1 MNPFKVIKERLSP
14 GQEPEYKKLKKVVD
28 KIFTDTK
35 PDRDEMNRFMKRYKG
50 QWWDDENLKP
60 TDSRIV
66 ANLFFSTV
74 MTIAPLITDNRP
86 IWSVRA
92 RKPYM
97 QDHIEGFS
105 LALEYLWDKL
115 DMDMNVF
122 KWILDALIMKYG
134 IIKCYYNPDSEF
146 YGDVAVE
153 VVDPRTFFCAP
164 GYEDIWDAPMCG
176 VRLSKPVSWIRSHYP
191 DTGKDVKSDEPDQ
204 KLSDDDPKW
213 TWDGQWANVYEV
225 WLKDDTA
232 EEYFTKED
240 GKGKNVEA
248 DKEEEGASKSERAK
262 YPNGRILVFTKDA
275 LLDDRPSPYKH
286 GRPPY
291 VAVYDYLVP
300 HNIIGMGEGNQIEEL
315 NKSYNRNL
323 QLMDNFTR
331 YRCDPPLFVDSNAG
345 VDIEQIKKELPAGG
359 AIFAYNAISSAKPIQ
374 TGDTGNL
381 DPTVLNAM
389 GGIAKLIEE
398 ISGVTDIT
406 KGMTSKSQRQSAT
419 EISTLI
425 ESSYTRTRQR
435 VRNFEFAI
443 KRVLYL
449 MIDTMQQ
456 FYTEPRNF
464 SLMQDNQI
472 NYHTISN
479 SKSQVQAR
487 MEPTPIQGNTP
498 DEDQQMIEDYQK
510 FIEEWGDVDEI
521 YAAFDLEIQTNSTL
535 PMDRQSLANLFLR
548 LLEMA
553 QGNPVTGM
561 PMWEA
566 ALTALRI
573 PKYKQIISKM
583 NDLYDKQNQPPPG
596 AGGPPGAPGEGPPNL
611 MDIINRASA
620 GGQPNV
626 GPATPPQ

>member
-1 MNPFKVIKERLSP
+1 VAKFIDKIKERLSP
-14 GQEPEYKKLKKVVD
+14 GEEPEFKKLKRTID
-28 KIFTDTK
+28 KILEDTK

-50 QWWDDENLKP
+50 EWWDNENLKP
-60 TDSRIV
+60 TDSRIS
-66 ANLFFSTV
+66 ANLLFSTV

-115 DMDMNVF
+115 DMDMVVF

-134 IIKCYYNPDSEF
+134 ILKCYYNPDSEF
-146 YGDVAVE
+146 YGD
-153 VVDPRTFFCAP
+153 
-164 GYEDIWDAPMCG
+164 DIWDSPMCG
-176 VRLSKPVSWIRSHYP
+176 VKITKPLSWIRSMYAKE
-191 DTGKDVKSDEPDQ
+191 GKDVKPDDADAR
-204 KLSDDDPKW
+204 LTDDDPKW
-213 TWDGQWANVYEV
+213 TYDNQWVNVYEV
-225 WLKDDTA
+225 WLKDDSA
-232 EEYFTKED
+232 EEYFTKEVLNEKGQKKTKEV
-240 GKGKNVEA
+240 GK
-248 DKEEEGASKSERAK
+248 DEEGSSKVERAK
-262 YPNGRILVFTKDA
+262 YPFGRILVFTKDV

-286 GRPPY
+286 GKPPY

-300 HNIIGMGEGNQIEEL
+300 HNLIGMGEGNQIEEL

-323 QLMDNFTR
+323 QLLDNFTR
-331 YRCDPPLFVDSNAG
+331 YRCDPPLFADTNAG
-345 VDIEQIKKELPAGG
+345 VDIEQLKKEIPQGG
-359 AIFAYNAISSAKPIQ
+359 GVFAYNAMSSQKPLM
-374 TGDTGNL
+374 TGDIGNL
-381 DPTVLNAM
+381 DPSVLQAM

-406 KGMTSKSQRQSAT
+406 KGMTTKSQRQSAT

-435 VRNFEFAI
+435 VRNFEFSV

-449 MIDTMQQ
+449 MIDVMQQ

-464 SLMQDNQI
+464 SLSQDNQI
-472 NYHTISN
+472 NYYTTGN
-479 SKSQVQAR
+479 SKAQAQAQLP
-487 MEPTPIQGNTP
+487 EVGTGQSP
-498 DEDQQMIEDYQK
+498 DEDAQIMKDYEN
-510 FIEEWGDVDEI
+510 FIKDWGDEDEI
-521 YAAFDLEIQTNSTL
+521 YAAFDLEVQTNSTL

-553 QGNPVTGM
+553 GGNPVTGM

-573 PKYKQIISKM
+573 PRYKQIIQKM
-583 NDLYDKQNQPPPG
+583 NDLQNQANQPPPG
-596 AGGPPGAPGEGPPNL
+596 SAPPGAPGEGPPNM
-611 MDIINRASA
+611 MDLLSKA
-620 GGQPNV
+620 GGQDV
-626 GPATPPQ
+626 GSNPPQ